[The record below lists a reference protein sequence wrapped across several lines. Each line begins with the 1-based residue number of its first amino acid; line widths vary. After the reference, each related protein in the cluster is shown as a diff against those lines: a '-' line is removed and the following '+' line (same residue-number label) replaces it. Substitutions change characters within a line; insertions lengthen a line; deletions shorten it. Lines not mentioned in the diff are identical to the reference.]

1 MTNNAEL
8 QAKIAAVTGK
18 IKQHKHHPFFQPAP
32 PPRAYHDQPHSA
44 QPYRGN
50 SRWSPY
56 GRGERGGVQTAHKNR
71 TLVLS
76 GPSKTSTPV
85 RDPAVVTTASPAL
98 VSARSTNHQLMT
110 KDTYEREQ
118 KQRIEHEGQQRV
130 AKRLKR
136 NTQDQHRILSHLN
149 STGASISRE
158 IAIEGVLFRL
168 AEEGSKL
175 TRVHGKYM
183 LNSWRVKWA
192 SLSGTDI
199 GTDNVQTP
207 KKTTIAGVDF
217 YRTKHDNLIRAS
229 ALKASARYWPTPR
242 LTNIERDSP
251 WTCDRPT
258 INKPQCE
265 NFTKHGTSLP
275 TLYCGGHP
283 RANLSRNRDGAWLTG
298 TCPYGSQCRFA
309 HDPDKVVICKDF
321 LRTGTCALG
330 SNCDMSH
337 EMTYHRVSA
346 CQYFLRGNCTKSA
359 CRYPHLFVSPAAPV
373 CRAFATLGFCAKGPD
388 CDKRHV
394 LECPDHANHGF
405 CAVHAKGKCSLPHP
419 ERASIIRKAAKR
431 QSKTGSDAESDISS
445 DAEDKIDE
453 MDDIDSDD
461 EDVILTGFSDNLHE
475 LSQQNDFIGFT

>member
-1 MTNNAEL
+1 MTDNAEL

-18 IKQHKHHPFFQPAP
+18 IKQHKHHPFFQPTP

-44 QPYRGN
+44 QPYRGD

-56 GRGERGGVQTAHKNR
+56 GRGGRGGFQTAHKNR

-76 GPSKTSTPV
+76 GSSATPTPV
-85 RDPAVVTTASPAL
+85 RGPPVVATASPPL

-136 NTQDQHRILSHLN
+136 NTQDQHRILSHLS
-149 STGASISRE
+149 STGATSSRE
-158 IAIEGVLFRL
+158 IAIGGIRFRL
-168 AEEGSKL
+168 AEDGSKL
-175 TRVHGKYM
+175 TRVH
-183 LNSWRVKWA
+183 
-192 SLSGTDI
+192 
-199 GTDNVQTP
+199 
-207 KKTTIAGVDF
+207 
-217 YRTKHDNLIRAS
+217 
-229 ALKASARYWPTPR
+229 
-242 LTNIERDSP
+242 
-251 WTCDRPT
+251 
-258 INKPQCE
+258 
-265 NFTKHGTSLP
+265 
-275 TLYCGGHP
+275 
-283 RANLSRNRDGAWLTG
+283 G

-309 HDPDKVVICKDF
+309 HDPDKVAICKDF

-346 CQYFLRGNCTKSA
+346 CQYFLRGNCTKTA

-405 CAVHAKGKCSLPHP
+405 CADHAKGKCSLPHP

-431 QSKTGSDAESDISS
+431 QSKTGSDAESDVSN

-461 EDVILTGFSDNLHE
+461 EDAVMTGFGDNLHE
-475 LSQQNDFIGFT
+475 LSQQNDFVGFT

>member
-1 MTNNAEL
+1 MPDNAEL

-18 IKQHKHHPFFQPAP
+18 IKQHKHHPFFQPTP

-44 QPYRGN
+44 QPHRVD

-56 GRGERGGVQTAHKNR
+56 NRGGRGGFQPAHKNR

-76 GPSKTSTPV
+76 GSSATPT
-85 RDPAVVTTASPAL
+85 PARGTPLVATASSPL
-98 VSARSTNHQLMT
+98 VSARGTNHQLMT

-118 KQRIEHEGQQRV
+118 KQRIEQEGQHRV
-130 AKRLKR
+130 AKSLKR

-149 STGASISRE
+149 STGAAVSRE
-158 IAIEGVLFRL
+158 IAIDGIRFRL
-168 AEEGSKL
+168 AGDGSKL
-175 TRVHGKYM
+175 TRVH
-183 LNSWRVKWA
+183 
-192 SLSGTDI
+192 DI
-199 GTDNVQTP
+199 ATDNVRTP

-229 ALKASARYWPTPR
+229 ALKASARYWTTPHYGKFE
-242 LTNIERDSP
+242 LDSP
-251 WTCDRPT
+251 STCVRPT
-258 INKPQCE
+258 ANKLQCE
-265 NFTKHGTSLP
+265 NFTKHGTSLSSS
-275 TLYCGGHP
+275 Y
-283 RANLSRNRDGAWLTG
+283 RAGLLERPYHG
-298 TCPYGSQCRFA
+298 TTEIAPGLPCRFA
-309 HDPDKVVICKDF
+309 HDPDKVAICKDF
-321 LRTGTCALG
+321 LRTGKCALG

-346 CQYFLRGNCTKSA
+346 CQYFLRGNCTKIA

-373 CRAFATLGFCAKGPD
+373 CRAFATLGFCAKGSD

-405 CAVHAKGKCSLPHP
+405 CADHAKGECSLPHP

-431 QSKTGSDAESDISS
+431 QSKTGSDAESDVSS
-445 DAEDKIDE
+445 DPEDKIDE

-461 EDVILTGFSDNLHE
+461 EDVIMTGFGDNLHE

>member
-475 LSQQNDFIGFT
+475 LSQQNDFISFT

>member
-1 MTNNAEL
+1 MTDNAEL
-8 QAKIAAVTGK
+8 QAKIAAVSGK

-32 PPRAYHDQPHSA
+32 PPRAYHDPPHSA
-44 QPYRGN
+44 QPYRGDN
-50 SRWSPY
+50 RWSPY
-56 GRGERGGVQTAHKNR
+56 GRGGRGGIQTAHKNR

-85 RDPAVVTTASPAL
+85 RGPPAVATASPAL
-98 VSARSTNHQLMT
+98 VSARITNRQLMT

-118 KQRIEHEGQQRV
+118 KQRIEHEGQHRV

-149 STGASISRE
+149 STGAAMSRE
-158 IAIEGVLFRL
+158 IAIDSIRFRL
-168 AEEGSKL
+168 GQDGSKL
-175 TRVHGKYM
+175 TRVH
-183 LNSWRVKWA
+183 
-192 SLSGTDI
+192 DI
-199 GTDNVQTP
+199 ATDNVRTP

-251 WTCDRPT
+251 WTSDRPT
-258 INKPQCE
+258 INKPHCE
-265 NFTKHGTSLP
+265 NFAKHGTSLS
-275 TLYCGGHP
+275 TLYRSGHP
-283 RANLSRNRDGAWLTG
+283 RTNASRNRDRAWLAG
-298 TCPYGSQCRFA
+298 TCPYGSQCHFA
-309 HDPDKVVICKDF
+309 HDPDKVAICKDF
-321 LRTGTCALG
+321 LRAGTCALG
-330 SNCDMSH
+330 ANCDMSH

-405 CAVHAKGKCSLPHP
+405 CADHAKGKCSLPHP

-431 QSKTGSDAESDISS
+431 LSKTVSDAESDISS

>member
-1 MTNNAEL
+1 MTDNAEL
-8 QAKIAAVTGK
+8 QAKIAAVSGK

-32 PPRAYHDQPHSA
+32 PPRAYHDPPHSA
-44 QPYRGN
+44 QPYRGD

-56 GRGERGGVQTAHKNR
+56 GRGGRGGIQTAHKNR

-85 RDPAVVTTASPAL
+85 QGPPAVATASPAL
-98 VSARSTNHQLMT
+98 VSARSTNRQLMT

-118 KQRIEHEGQQRV
+118 KQRIEHEGQHRV

-136 NTQDQHRILSHLN
+136 NTQDKHRILSHLN
-149 STGASISRE
+149 STGAAMSRE
-158 IAIEGVLFRL
+158 IAIDSIRFRL
-168 AEEGSKL
+168 AEDGSKL
-175 TRVHGKYM
+175 TRVHGNNM
-183 LNSWRVKWA
+183 LGSGRTKWG

-199 GTDNVQTP
+199 ATDNIQTP
-207 KKTTIAGVDF
+207 KKSTIAGVDF

-251 WTCDRPT
+251 WTSDRPT
-258 INKPQCE
+258 INKPHCE
-265 NFTKHGTSLP
+265 NFAKHGTSLS
-275 TLYCGGHP
+275 TLYRAGHP
-283 RANLSRNRDGAWLTG
+283 RTNASRNRDRAWLAG
-298 TCPYGSQCRFA
+298 TCPYGSQCHFA
-309 HDPDKVVICKDF
+309 HDPDKVAICKDF
-321 LRTGTCALG
+321 LRAGTCALG
-330 SNCDMSH
+330 ANCDMSH

-346 CQYFLRGNCTKSA
+346 CQYFLRGNCTKTA

-388 CDKRHV
+388 CDTRHV

-405 CAVHAKGKCSLPHP
+405 CADNAKGKCSLPHP

>member
-1 MTNNAEL
+1 MPDNAEL

-18 IKQHKHHPFFQPAP
+18 IKQHKHHPFFQPTP

-44 QPYRGN
+44 QPHRVD

-56 GRGERGGVQTAHKNR
+56 NRGGRGGFQPAHKNR

-76 GPSKTSTPV
+76 GSSATPT
-85 RDPAVVTTASPAL
+85 PARGTPLVATASSPL
-98 VSARSTNHQLMT
+98 
-110 KDTYEREQ
+110 
-118 KQRIEHEGQQRV
+118 KQRIEQEGQHRV
-130 AKRLKR
+130 AKSVKR

-149 STGASISRE
+149 STGAAVSRE
-158 IAIEGVLFRL
+158 IAIDGIRFRL
-168 AEEGSKL
+168 AGDGSKL
-175 TRVHGKYM
+175 TRVH
-183 LNSWRVKWA
+183 
-192 SLSGTDI
+192 DI
-199 GTDNVQTP
+199 ATDNVRTP

-229 ALKASARYWPTPR
+229 ALKASARPTA
-242 LTNIERDSP
+242 
-251 WTCDRPT
+251 
-258 INKPQCE
+258 NKLQCE
-265 NFTKHGTSLP
+265 NFTKHGTSLSSS
-275 TLYCGGHP
+275 Y
-283 RANLSRNRDGAWLTG
+283 RAGLLERPYHG
-298 TCPYGSQCRFA
+298 TTEIAPGLPCRFA
-309 HDPDKVVICKDF
+309 HDPDKVAICKDF
-321 LRTGTCALG
+321 LRTSKCALG

-346 CQYFLRGNCTKSA
+346 CQYFLRGNCTKIA

-373 CRAFATLGFCAKGPD
+373 CRAFATLGFCAKGSD

-405 CAVHAKGKCSLPHP
+405 CADHAKGECSLPHP

-431 QSKTGSDAESDISS
+431 QSKTGSDAESDVSS
-445 DAEDKIDE
+445 DPEDKIDE

-461 EDVILTGFSDNLHE
+461 EDVIMTGFGDNLHE

>member
-1 MTNNAEL
+1 MTDNAEL

-18 IKQHKHHPFFQPAP
+18 IKQHKHHPFFQPTP

-44 QPYRGN
+44 QPYRGD

-56 GRGERGGVQTAHKNR
+56 GRGGRGGFQTAHKNR

-76 GPSKTSTPV
+76 GSSATPTPV
-85 RDPAVVTTASPAL
+85 RGPPVVATASPPL

-136 NTQDQHRILSHLN
+136 NTEDQHRILSHLS
-149 STGASISRE
+149 STGATSSRE
-158 IAIEGVLFRL
+158 IAIGGIRFRL
-168 AEEGSKL
+168 AEDGSKL

-199 GTDNVQTP
+199 ATDNVQTP

-229 ALKASARYWPTPR
+229 ALKASARYWATPH
-242 LTNIERDSP
+242 LANIERDSP

-283 RANLSRNRDGAWLTG
+283 RANLSRNRDGAWFTG

-309 HDPDKVVICKDF
+309 HDPDKVAICKDF

-346 CQYFLRGNCTKSA
+346 CQYFLRGNCTKTA

-405 CAVHAKGKCSLPHP
+405 CADHAKGKCSLPHP

-431 QSKTGSDAESDISS
+431 QSKTGSDAESDVSN

-461 EDVILTGFSDNLHE
+461 EDAVMTGFGDNLHE
-475 LSQQNDFIGFT
+475 LSQQNDFVGFT

>member
-405 CAVHAKGKCSLPHP
+405 CVAHAKGECSLPHP

-431 QSKTGSDAESDISS
+431 QSKTGSDAESDVSS
-445 DAEDKIDE
+445 VVEDKIDK
-453 MDDIDSDD
+453 MNDIDSDD
-461 EDVILTGFSDNLHE
+461 EDAVVTGFGDDLHE
-475 LSQQNDFIGFT
+475 LSQQNDFVGFT

>member
-1 MTNNAEL
+1 MTDNAEL
-8 QAKIAAVTGK
+8 QAKIAAVSGK

-32 PPRAYHDQPHSA
+32 PPRAYHDPPHSA
-44 QPYRGN
+44 QPYRGD

-56 GRGERGGVQTAHKNR
+56 GRGGRGGIQTAHKNR

-85 RDPAVVTTASPAL
+85 QGPPAVATASPAL
-98 VSARSTNHQLMT
+98 VSARSTNRQLMT

-118 KQRIEHEGQQRV
+118 KQRIEHEGQHRV

-136 NTQDQHRILSHLN
+136 NTQDKHRILSHLN
-149 STGASISRE
+149 STGAAMSRE
-158 IAIEGVLFRL
+158 IAIDSIRFRL
-168 AEEGSKL
+168 AEDGSKL
-175 TRVHGKYM
+175 TRVH
-183 LNSWRVKWA
+183 
-192 SLSGTDI
+192 DI
-199 GTDNVQTP
+199 ATDNIQTP
-207 KKTTIAGVDF
+207 KKSTIAGVDF

-229 ALKASARYWPTPR
+229 ALKASAR
-242 LTNIERDSP
+242 
-251 WTCDRPT
+251 PT
-258 INKPQCE
+258 INKPHCE
-265 NFTKHGTSLP
+265 NFAKHGTSLS
-275 TLYCGGHP
+275 TLYRAGHP
-283 RANLSRNRDGAWLTG
+283 RTNASRNRDRAWLAG
-298 TCPYGSQCRFA
+298 TCPYGSQCHFA
-309 HDPDKVVICKDF
+309 HDPDKVAICKDF
-321 LRTGTCALG
+321 LRAGTCALG
-330 SNCDMSH
+330 ANCDMSH

-346 CQYFLRGNCTKSA
+346 CQYFLRGNCTKTA

-388 CDKRHV
+388 CDTRHV

-405 CAVHAKGKCSLPHP
+405 CADNAKGKCSLPHP